1 MTAWTSETGERI
13 VAAIRQGEASA
24 REVTEQHLARI
35 EALNPTWNA
44 YTDVVAERAGSRA
57 DALDARRQRGETLP
71 ALAGLPFAVKNLFDI
86 TGLPT
91 RAGAKINREAPPAMA
106 DATAIQRLES
116 QGAILLGGLNMGEY
130 AYDFTGR
137 NAHDGHSRNPH
148 DPTRMTGG
156 SSGGSGGCVAGGLA
170 PVALGS
176 DTNGSIRVPSSLCG
190 LFGLKPTYGALPRGG
205 SFPFVGSLDHVG
217 PLARCVADLAMI
229 YDAWKGVDPRDPA
242 CWGGQIAPVAAG
254 LEDGIGG
261 LRIARAGGYFD
272 RLVSPEARQVL
283 DQVAAALGAARV
295 VDLPEAGR
303 ARAAAFIMTMT
314 EGAALHLDRL
324 KRRAQDFDP
333 EVRDRLLA
341 GAMLP
346 GAWYVRAQ
354 AFRRWYQAAVAALF
368 NEVDVI
374 LAPATPVPA
383 PLVDQATFTVD
394 GQALPVR
401 ANLGLFTQ
409 PISFIGLPVV
419 AVPVWPAAGM
429 PIGVQVITAAGRD
442 DLALRVARHLE
453 REGICF
459 ARVAQP

>member
-13 VAAIRQGEASA
+13 VTAIRQGEASA

-44 YTDVVAERAGSRA
+44 YTDVVAERARARA
-57 DALDARRQRGETLP
+57 DALDARRPRGETLP

-91 RAGAKINREAPPAMA
+91 RAGAKINREAPPATA

-190 LFGLKPTYGALPRGG
+190 LFGLKPTYGALSRGG

-272 RLVSPEARQVL
+272 RLVSPEARQAL

-295 VDLPEAGR
+295 VDVPEAGR

-383 PLVDQATFTVD
+383 PFVDQATFTVD